1 VVPAVTETLNKLLS
15 PKKINS
21 IYENKGYF
29 KMWIAILKSG
39 SFKSSV
45 NSDLATS
52 EKEDGYLNYNKTVNV
67 TYMG

>member
-1 VVPAVTETLNKLLS
+1 
-15 PKKINS
+15 
-21 IYENKGYF
+21 
-29 KMWIAILKSG
+29 MWIAILKSG